1 MEFDNIGISLRKC
14 KQRDCGKEERISSKV
29 EKNSLHENFC
39 ETLKWKLSFETV
51 RKKRITDIL

>member
-1 MEFDNIGISLRKC
+1 MLVNSSIMEFDNIGISLRKC

-39 ETLKWKLSFETV
+39 ETLK
-51 RKKRITDIL
+51 